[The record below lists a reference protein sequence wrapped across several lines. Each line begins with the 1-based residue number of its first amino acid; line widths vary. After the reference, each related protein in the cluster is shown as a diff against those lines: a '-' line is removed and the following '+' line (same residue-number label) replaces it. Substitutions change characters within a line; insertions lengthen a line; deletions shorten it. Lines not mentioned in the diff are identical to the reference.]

1 MKILLTLRIWKM
13 AALFAAVLLPE
24 ISRAQGPANQGNLS
38 ANGRRLVY
46 KNVVAVRG
54 KSDDQNRII
63 VLATVQPLSAAVL
76 KKVKDKDADENV
88 DAEVDAACLKAIF
101 REDGSLVGLIGRG
114 NGTSFTKSGSPLE
127 GKATI
132 ADGRIRGSV
141 KLVET
146 GDFGKEVSLDF
157 DAPIDAE
164 VKAPGPAKLDPPVK
178 PTVSGKFDGNGKPGK
193 IQFVLLEEHEPFDDK
208 EAVRL
213 IFTEKDPATSKKPSF
228 DAAFGKLGSALIL
241 SVHRVDGAIFGCEV
255 AHSAHSKQGFTA
267 LGEIHMVEFEIV
279 GGNVKGEVST
289 GKVLDTFGEK
299 WDVDLKFAAPLPEK
313 LRNVPAPK
321 EKPTPSEPRET
332 SKKETKAPPGPMI
345 AARKLALPKEATDVQ
360 YKQLVKHSQF
370 SSAQDVAAV
379 VGEFS
384 AKLKQQGWK
393 ESGRDL
399 IGKPNAILKRE
410 LGAAKLTIMIQPG
423 PAAEGSVVKIFTE
436 GLDWSDGDDAKPAA
450 KKKPGV
456 EDDDEGDD
464 VELDAQKLLKDALKK
479 LPKGL

>member
-1 MKILLTLRIWKM
+1 M
-13 AALFAAVLLPE
+13 
-24 ISRAQGPANQGNLS
+24 
-38 ANGRRLVY
+38 
-46 KNVVAVRG
+46 RG

-76 KKVKDKDADENV
+76 EKVNGKDADENV
-88 DAEVDAACLKAIF
+88 DAEVDATYLKAIF
-101 REDGSLVGLIGRG
+101 QEDGSLVGLIGLG

-146 GDFGKEVSLDF
+146 GNFGKEVSLDF

-193 IQFVLLEEHEPFDDK
+193 IQFLRVEEHEPFGDK

-255 AHSAHSKQGFTA
+255 AHRAHRKQGFTA

-289 GKVLDTFGEK
+289 GQVLDTFGEK
-299 WDVDLKFAAPLPEK
+299 WDVDLKFAAPLPDK
-313 LRNVPAPK
+313 LRNAPAAPPK
-321 EKPTPSEPRET
+321 PVASEPREM
-332 SKKETKAPPGPMI
+332 KKEPKAPAGPRI
-345 AARKLALPKEATDVQ
+345 AARKLPLPAEATDVEF
-360 YKQLVKHSQF
+360 KQLVEQIHF
-370 SSAQDVAAV
+370 SSPRPVDTEAK
-379 VGEFS
+379 ELS

-399 IGKPNAILKRE
+399 LGKTSAILKRE
-410 LGAAKLTIMIQPG
+410 LGEGKLTIMVQPK
-423 PAAEGSVVKIFTE
+423 AAGSTVKIFTE
-436 GLDWSDGDDAKPAA
+436 KLDWVGGDEANPPAPKKSAGKDDEDA
-450 KKKPGV
+450 
-456 EDDDEGDD
+456 DDDDIEKQA
-464 VELDAQKLLKDALKK
+464 EKLLKDALKK
-479 LPKGL
+479 IPNGL